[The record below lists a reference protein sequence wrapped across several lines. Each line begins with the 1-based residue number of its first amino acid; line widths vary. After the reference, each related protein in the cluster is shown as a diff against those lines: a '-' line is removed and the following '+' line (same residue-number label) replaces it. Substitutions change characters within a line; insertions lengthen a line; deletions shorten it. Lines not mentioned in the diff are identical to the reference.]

1 MEILH
6 GNLTKNAGIGE
17 KRSSE
22 HHVVGGRCT
31 NDTTWEMN
39 LRIPEIGRQL
49 ARAAGWRERL

>member
-22 HHVVGGRCT
+22 HHVVVQRCI
-31 NDTTWEMN
+31 NDTTWDIS

-49 ARAAGWRERL
+49 ARVAGWRECL

>member
-22 HHVVGGRCT
+22 HHVVGRCI
-31 NDTTWEMN
+31 NDTTWDMS

-49 ARAAGWRERL
+49 ARVAGWREGL